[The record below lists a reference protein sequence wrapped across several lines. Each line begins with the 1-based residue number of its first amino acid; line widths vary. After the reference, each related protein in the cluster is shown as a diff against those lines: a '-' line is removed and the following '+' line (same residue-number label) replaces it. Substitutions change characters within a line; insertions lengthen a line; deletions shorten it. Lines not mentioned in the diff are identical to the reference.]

1 MIIYSNITRDT
12 TLTGN
17 DALRDIFKKHWANA
31 VKLYEQHGYDI
42 LSARNVT
49 VYASSNTESAD
60 MNVVSDLLVDY
71 DVIYFNHMMH
81 HHQHE
86 DAPMLSANAQSF
98 DNFVC
103 EYSVFFKLMSHWRE
117 IITMMD
123 QTMMSEDN
131 QLRYLGRLI
140 EYQNMTMRYIDFLKV
155 DA

>member
-12 TLTGN
+12 TLTGT
-17 DALRDIFKKHWANA
+17 DALHDIFKKHWINA

-60 MNVVSDLLVDY
+60 MNVVSGLLVDY

-103 EYSVFFKLMSHWRE
+103 EYSVFFKLMSNWRE
-117 IITMMD
+117 MTFGSGV
-123 QTMMSEDN
+123 QFWTV
-131 QLRYLGRLI
+131 GRIL
-140 EYQNMTMRYIDFLKV
+140 EYQNIMVRQSDFLKV
-155 DA
+155 DT

>member
-49 VYASSNTESAD
+49 VCGSSNTESFD

-71 DVIYFNHMMH
+71 DVIYFNHMLVHSRMI
-81 HHQHE
+81 
-86 DAPMLSANAQSF
+86 DAPMLSANGRSF

-103 EYSVFFKLMSHWRE
+103 EYSVFFKLMSTWRE
-117 IITMMD
+117 MTFDTAAQFWMV
-123 QTMMSEDN
+123 
-131 QLRYLGRLI
+131 GRLL
-140 EYQNMTMRYIDFLKV
+140 EYQNIMVRQSDFLKV

>member
-49 VYASSNTESAD
+49 VCASSNTESPD
-60 MNVVSDLLVDY
+60 MNVVSGLLVDY

-81 HHQHE
+81 HHHE
-86 DAPMLSANAQSF
+86 HDAPMLSANAQSF

-103 EYSVFFKLMSHWRE
+103 EYSVFFRLMSNWRE
-117 IITMMD
+117 ITTMLD
-123 QTMMSEDN
+123 QPNHLFFLSRI
-131 QLRYLGRLI
+131 L
-140 EYQNMTMRYIDFLKV
+140 EYQNITVRQSDFLKV
-155 DA
+155 NE

>member
-17 DALRDIFKKHWANA
+17 AALRDIFKKHWINA

-49 VYASSNTESAD
+49 VCASSNTESAD
-60 MNVVSDLLVDY
+60 MNVVSGLLVDY

-81 HHQHE
+81 HHHHE

-103 EYSVFFKLMSHWRE
+103 EYSVFFKLMSNWRE
-117 IITMMD
+117 MTFGSGV
-123 QTMMSEDN
+123 QFWTV
-131 QLRYLGRLI
+131 GRIL
-140 EYQNMTMRYIDFLKV
+140 EYQNIMVRQSDFLKV

>member
-17 DALRDIFKKHWANA
+17 AVLRDIFKKHWINA
-31 VKLYEQHGYDI
+31 VKLYKQHGYDI

-49 VYASSNTESAD
+49 VCATNNNLQFNTNTIDS
-60 MNVVSDLLVDY
+60 LLIDY
-71 DVIYFNHMMH
+71 NVIYLATMGIVESNVH
-81 HHQHE
+81 
-86 DAPMLSANAQSF
+86 APILVINSF

>member
-1 MIIYSNITRDT
+1 MGIVESNVH
-12 TLTGN
+12 
-17 DALRDIFKKHWANA
+17 AP
-31 VKLYEQHGYDI
+31 I
-42 LSARNVT
+42 L
-49 VYASSNTESAD
+49 
-60 MNVVSDLLVDY
+60 
-71 DVIYFNHMMH
+71 VIN
-81 HHQHE
+81 
-86 DAPMLSANAQSF
+86 SF

>member
-49 VYASSNTESAD
+49 VCASSNTESPD
-60 MNVVSDLLVDY
+60 MNVVSGLLVDY
-71 DVIYFNHMMH
+71 DVIYFNHMLVHSRMI
-81 HHQHE
+81 
-86 DAPMLSANAQSF
+86 DAPMLSANGRSF

-103 EYSVFFKLMSHWRE
+103 EYSVFFKLMSTWRE
-117 IITMMD
+117 ITTMLD
-123 QTMMSEDN
+123 QPN
-131 QLRYLGRLI
+131 QIFFLSRIL
-140 EYQNMTMRYIDFLKV
+140 EYQNITVRQSDFLKV
-155 DA
+155 NK